1 MARCPVFPYA
11 KTQKKKKKTVSA
23 LCGNTLNRVSFI
35 LADNILFPFRNEE
48 SACSALMGA
57 QDVRAHVRPKL
68 RLHSDRQ
75 LSASADK

>member
-11 KTQKKKKKTVSA
+11 KTQKKKTVSA
-23 LCGNTLNRVSFI
+23 LCALNRVSFI

-57 QDVRAHVRPKL
+57 QDVRAHERPKL
-68 RLHSDRQ
+68 QLHSDRQ
-75 LSASADK
+75 LSASVDK